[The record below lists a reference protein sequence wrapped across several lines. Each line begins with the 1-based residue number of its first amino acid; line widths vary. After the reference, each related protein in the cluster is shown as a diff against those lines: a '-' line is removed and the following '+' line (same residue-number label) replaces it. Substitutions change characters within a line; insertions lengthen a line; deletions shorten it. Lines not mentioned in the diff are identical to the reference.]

1 MYSFKISKR
10 RQYEFE
16 GKLKGEFSEESLRLI
31 GHTDTDEV
39 VLGGEVG
46 CEWDDD
52 IPMTF
57 VDGEIVAKSAD
68 GEWVD
73 ADKFLDSISARGL
86 VEGAVEDLAEDF
98 YSDYESD
105 RSAAAADFRCEDR

>member
-1 MYSFKISKR
+1 MHSFNITKR
-10 RQYEFE
+10 RQYSFE

-39 VLGGEVG
+39 IIGGDVA
-46 CEWDDD
+46 CEWDYD

-57 VDGEIVAKSAD
+57 IDGEIVAKSAD

-73 ADKFLDSISARGL
+73 ADKFLDTISARGL
-86 VEGAVEDLAEDF
+86 VEDAVEELAEGF

-105 RSAAAADFRCEDR
+105 RIAAAADFRYEDR